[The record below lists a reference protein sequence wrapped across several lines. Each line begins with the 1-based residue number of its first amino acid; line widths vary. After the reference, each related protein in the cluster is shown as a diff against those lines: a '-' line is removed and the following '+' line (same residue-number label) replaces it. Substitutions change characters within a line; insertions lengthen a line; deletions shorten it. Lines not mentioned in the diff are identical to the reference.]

1 MLCYIPNKKTQ
12 NSPSCVHPIPSRRPP
27 CLRGTPGAS
36 PLWPT
41 APCGPVSGATHGRC
55 ARSSPWDAAGD
66 DPVAGWP
73 LKMAIAVSPG
83 KIGGVSQ
90 VFSEKKRDL
99 TMIWCWFMIAKPAC
113 KSSSYRTYGR
123 YIELVHGLNHDFNG
137 KETTQCLAI
146 FGMGRLGYSALTH
159 FKKIISAYPGMS
171 IWLWVKTCQNP
182 DTRIVP

>member
-1 MLCYIPNKKTQ
+1 
-12 NSPSCVHPIPSRRPP
+12 
-27 CLRGTPGAS
+27 
-36 PLWPT
+36 
-41 APCGPVSGATHGRC
+41 
-55 ARSSPWDAAGD
+55 
-66 DPVAGWP
+66 
-73 LKMAIAVSPG
+73 
-83 KIGGVSQ
+83 
-90 VFSEKKRDL
+90 
-99 TMIWCWFMIAKPAC
+99 MIAKPAC